1 MNNYMEK
8 VTEIAETLGW
18 SVSIDDDSADFQY
31 YTSYGQDCHMN
42 ITLTENYDTFIA
54 TIYSYYENYDVSE
67 ETSLWID
74 STGHSKNG
82 APYEIEDIIND
93 MKEFESAIYDLW
105 KNLNADELNENS
117 GYMDKE
123 EFMAYLSE
131 NYSISGEAYR
141 LIGNILDF
149 VSEHYAAEDEQYN
162 ALCKLLDGTIG
173 LSDNEIKKIIL

>member
-1 MNNYMEK
+1 ME
-8 VTEIAETLGW
+8 
-18 SVSIDDDSADFQY
+18 
-31 YTSYGQDCHMN
+31 
-42 ITLTENYDTFIA
+42 
-54 TIYSYYENYDVSE
+54 
-67 ETSLWID
+67 
-74 STGHSKNG
+74 
-82 APYEIEDIIND
+82 
-93 MKEFESAIYDLW
+93 AIRM

-141 LIGNILDF
+141 LIENILDF
-149 VSEHYAAEDEQYN
+149 VSKHYAAENEQYN